1 MKTPQTFAGQ
11 RVPLADRAILAGA
24 WVAGV
29 GYQVIACHSE
39 NAVGPV
45 EGLLLA
51 GLVVALLGTA
61 FNLLRASFSA
71 IGCAFTACFCGL
83 LAATLDLPSV
93 PTVAS
98 REMGLYAFLALI
110 TGAFAIRWDVL

>member
-1 MKTPQTFAGQ
+1 MKTPQTFAGH
-11 RVPLADRAILAGA
+11 RVPLVDRAILAGA
-24 WVAGV
+24 WAVGVA
-29 GYQVIACHSE
+29 YQVVACNSD
-39 NAVGPV
+39 NAIGPV
-45 EGLLLA
+45 QGLLLA
-51 GLVVALLGTA
+51 GLVVALLATA

-98 REMGLYAFLALI
+98 REMALYAFLALV
-110 TGAFAIRWDVL
+110 TGAFAIRWDVF